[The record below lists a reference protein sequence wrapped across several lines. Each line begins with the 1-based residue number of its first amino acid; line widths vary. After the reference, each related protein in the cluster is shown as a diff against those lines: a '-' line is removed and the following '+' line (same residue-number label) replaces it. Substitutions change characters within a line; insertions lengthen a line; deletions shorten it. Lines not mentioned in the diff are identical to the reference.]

1 MKKPLTP
8 KRAEMVRHILAAKQ
22 IAAEGDEQVL
32 EYILEMALGEV
43 MGDQKAGET
52 IRRLAESKESLQ

>member
-22 IAAEGDEQVL
+22 IAADGSEHVL
-32 EYILEMALGEV
+32 EFMLENALIEIVGNDEAEDV
-43 MGDQKAGET
+43 
-52 IRRLAESKESLQ
+52 IRRLSVD